1 VIFSTAHHRSS
12 ALRVLF
18 GTAQQKAFFEDA
30 IINTHY
36 TNLTFS
42 LFDEYLAEEP
52 KQEILLIADVPINFE
67 ILTAIVEKGQKVGSE
82 VILILLKINK
92 KYLNMIEKRAN
103 IKGEVM

>member
-1 VIFSTAHHRSS
+1 MIFSTAHHRSS
-12 ALRVLF
+12 AIRVLF
-18 GTAQQKAFFEDA
+18 ATPQQKAFFEDG

-42 LFDEYLAEEP
+42 LFDEYLAAEA
-52 KQEILLIADVPINFE
+52 KQEIVLIADVPINFE
-67 ILTAIVEKGQKVGSE
+67 ILTGIVEKGREVGSE

-92 KYLNMIEKRAN
+92 KYLNMIEKRVN